1 MANLSRK
8 QSCFRRHRR
17 LRKKIV
23 GSASI
28 PRLSVCVTG
37 KHFYVQFI
45 DDDSGHTL
53 VSLSTLDP
61 KLRSE
66 NIHANCKGAE
76 ALGKVVAEKALE
88 AGINKVVFDRGGF
101 KFHGR
106 VKKLAEV
113 VRAAGLEF

>member
-8 QSCFRRHRR
+8 KSRFRRHRR
-17 LRKKIV
+17 LRKKIA
-23 GSASI
+23 GTASI

-45 DDDSGHTL
+45 DDDRGHTL

-66 NIHANCKGAE
+66 NIQTNCKGAE
-76 ALGKVVAEKALE
+76 IVGKVVAEKALT

-106 VKKLAEV
+106 IKKLAEV
-113 VRAAGLEF
+113 VRAAGVEF